1 MRPKHDISITS
12 TLMSKKYMCDVCFT
26 HLIYLKIIIKIVSAI
41 KALELRSE
49 IYRIPP

>member
-1 MRPKHDISITS
+1 MRPKHDISITNA
-12 TLMSKKYMCDVCFT
+12 LIYKKYMCDVCFT
-26 HLIYLKIIIKIVSAI
+26 HLIYLKIIIKMLSAI